1 MSVLKLLDLEYAN
14 GIFRFSSS
22 DQKCLLLPCK
32 IFWFWVPTLSLN
44 CRSSRRK
51 SPWSRRKRKRPLTP
65 HQWRSLFTTE
75 GKLRDG
81 GVRFLKKVR
90 SRVSLF
96 ERASNYVFDSH
107 FSLYGYDMLLVGCW
121 SKYSW
126 RSVALLAR
134 SVSFLF
140 VIVSSS
146 FSTCNLL
153 YLLQLWFE

>member
-1 MSVLKLLDLEYAN
+1 MKSLRRSHTSTSSANSSSTSLPSSSSSTTSTSPPSSSSSWIHLRSVLFVAN
-14 GIFRFSSS
+14 PSSPSSVTSS
-22 DQKCLLLPCK
+22 D
-32 IFWFWVPTLSLN
+32 
-44 CRSSRRK
+44 RSSRRK

-107 FSLYGYDMLLVGCW
+107 FSLYGYDMLLVGC
-121 SKYSW
+121 
-126 RSVALLAR
+126 
-134 SVSFLF
+134 
-140 VIVSSS
+140 
-146 FSTCNLL
+146 
-153 YLLQLWFE
+153 